1 MASELGDEDDVV
13 AGADEAG
20 QASVAQGVEQSP
32 GLLDAQRPRGGLGEV
47 FAADLGGA
55 EPEEAVEVVEGGEGE
70 IDRGRLGVAVGDEV
84 AAVVADGV
92 VPRVGVGERVALLAP
107 EAGVALGE
115 PGKLAADPAGV
126 GAAGVRGQPAAIA
139 GNKVKSDK

>member
-1 MASELGDEDDVV
+1 LE
-13 AGADEAG
+13 
-20 QASVAQGVEQSP
+20 
-32 GLLDAQRPRGGLGEV
+32 EV

-115 PGKLAADPAGV
+115 PGKVAADPAGV
-126 GAAGVRGQPAAIA
+126 GAAGVRGQRLRLQVRPVAVEAVCEVGVVDTSPVRA
-139 GNKVKSDK
+139 SGVPVN